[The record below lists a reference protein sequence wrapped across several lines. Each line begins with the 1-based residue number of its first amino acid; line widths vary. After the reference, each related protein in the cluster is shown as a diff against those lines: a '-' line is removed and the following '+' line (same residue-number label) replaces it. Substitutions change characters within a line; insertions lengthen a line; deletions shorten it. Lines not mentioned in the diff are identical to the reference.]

1 VASWKGELE
10 VAALRVDR
18 FPTLLPEVLQ
28 QLRDL
33 RFAGG
38 LLVDPRT
45 GDSLDTLRDT
55 TGTHPAPGT
64 TYSGWYHTVADVGDE
79 HAEDDPVWRQWD
91 LTVDADDREHTAFH
105 VVDAPGSDDVA
116 RLTVDIPNP
125 MRPSAA
131 RLEVGLDTLDVDIHA
146 TWGQP
151 DAAEITL
158 GIVHLKFRAGIV
170 AHFEARDGT
179 HVLHVEA
186 ALHGRG
192 WRRPVFAIGMIALR
206 RPIVRVFERELERV
220 PEAIADLAAQLD
232 AHPDDHDL
240 ALVLVDE
247 WLDHV
252 RG

>member
-1 VASWKGELE
+1 MASWKGELE

-18 FPTLLPEVLQ
+18 LPTLLPQVLQ

-64 TYSGWYHTVADVGDE
+64 TYSGWYHTVPDPGDE
-79 HAEDDPVWRQWD
+79 SPEPVWRQWD
-91 LTVDADDREHTAFH
+91 LTVDTDDREHTAFR

-116 RLTVDIPNP
+116 RLSVDIPNP
-125 MRPSAA
+125 TRPTEA
-131 RLEVGLDTLDVDIHA
+131 RLKVGLDTLDVDIRA
-146 TWGQP
+146 TWAQP
-151 DAAEITL
+151 AAAEITL

-170 AHFEARDGT
+170 AHFERRDGM
-179 HVLHVEA
+179 HLLLVEA

-192 WRRPVFAIGMIALR
+192 WRRPLFAIGMIALR
-206 RPIVRVFERELERV
+206 RPIVRVFERELARV
-220 PEAIADLAAQLD
+220 PEAIADLAAELD

-240 ALVLVDE
+240 AVVLVDE

>member
-1 VASWKGELE
+1 MASWKGELE

-18 FPTLLPEVLQ
+18 LPTLLSAVLQ

-38 LLVDPRT
+38 LLVDPRG

-55 TGTHPAPGT
+55 TGTHPLPGT
-64 TYSGWYHTVADVGDE
+64 TYSGWYHTVADAGDE
-79 HAEDDPVWRQWD
+79 EADTEPVWRQWD
-91 LTVDADDREHTAFH
+91 LTIDADDREHTRFR
-105 VVDAPGSDDVA
+105 VVDAPGTDDVA
-116 RLTVDIPNP
+116 RLMVEVPTPT
-125 MRPSAA
+125 RPPGA

-146 TWGQP
+146 NWERP
-151 DAAEITL
+151 ESAEITL

-170 AHFEARDGT
+170 AHFQDREGQPT
-179 HVLHVEA
+179 LHVEA

-192 WRRPVFAIGMIALR
+192 WRRPLFAVAMIALR

-232 AHPDDHDL
+232 AHTDDHDL
-240 ALVLVDE
+240 AAVLVDD